1 MHIFKFN
8 PNNTCQ
14 LVWTGMA
21 VKRMFKS
28 FVFQMCATS
37 ELARKVLE
45 AKGVAHYWD
54 QVITFA
60 RDNGGDMALNFK
72 LLEKSYN
79 HGEQD
84 EYCENMQE

>member
-1 MHIFKFN
+1 
-8 PNNTCQ
+8 
-14 LVWTGMA
+14 MA

-37 ELARKVLE
+37 EMARKVLE

-60 RDNGGDMALNFK
+60 SDCSGDMAVNFK
-72 LLEKSYN
+72 LENSYTYNELEECSVNCSNEEEAAPK
-79 HGEQD
+79 
-84 EYCENMQE
+84 